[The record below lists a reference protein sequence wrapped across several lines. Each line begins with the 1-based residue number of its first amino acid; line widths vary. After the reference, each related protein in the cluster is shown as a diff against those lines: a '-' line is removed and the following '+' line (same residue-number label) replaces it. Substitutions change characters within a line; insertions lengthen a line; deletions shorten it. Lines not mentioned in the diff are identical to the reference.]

1 MPQPLLLDSSILSCV
16 LRPEIADNGPVA
28 TAILQLLE
36 DPRYEILV
44 PEIIDYELRRKLLHM
59 GHHRHQA
66 RRWAKEALI
75 LLDEL
80 VSVGYLPLIT
90 NTMRLAAMLWTQ
102 TRAKGELRGPEEDLD
117 VDVILAAQARQ
128 VGGHVVTA
136 NEKHFKH
143 LVGVFDW
150 RLNQPSPPGIPE

>member
-16 LRPEIADNGPVA
+16 LRPEVADNRPVA
-28 TAILQLLE
+28 AAILRVLE
-36 DPRYEILV
+36 DPRYELFV
-44 PEIIDYELRRKLLHM
+44 PEIIDYELRRKLLHI

-66 RRWAKEALI
+66 RRWAKDALT

-80 VSVGYLPLIT
+80 VSAGYLPLT
-90 NTMRLAAMLWTQ
+90 TSTMRMAATLWAQ
-102 TRAKGELRGPEEDLD
+102 TRAKGELRGPEESLD

-128 VGGHVVTA
+128 VGGYVVTA

-143 LVGVFDW
+143 LVRVFDW
-150 RLNQPSPPGIPE
+150 RAYRHDTPEMPE

>member
-16 LRPEIADNGPVA
+16 LRPEVAENRPVA
-28 TAILQLLE
+28 TAILRVLE
-36 DPRYEILV
+36 DPRYEIIV

-66 RRWAKEALI
+66 RRWAKEALD

-80 VSVGYLPLIT
+80 VAVGYLPLTT
-90 NTMRLAAMLWTQ
+90 NAMRMAATLWAQ
-102 TRAKGELRGPEEDLD
+102 TRAKGESRGPEESLD

-128 VGGHVVTA
+128 AAGRVVTA
-136 NEKHFKH
+136 NERHFKH
-143 LVGVFDW
+143 LVEVFDW
-150 RLNQPSPPGIPE
+150 RPYQHSPPEIPD